1 MALERLALVE
11 ARFSLTNSTSSS
23 FEGFREGP
31 ATSVVA
37 RLLFDPPPNLDPVI
51 TISDMVTWAS
61 CQVVG
66 LIDRHLFPPTKLL

>member
-1 MALERLALVE
+1 MTLERLALVE

-31 ATSVVA
+31 ATSVA

-51 TISDMVTWAS
+51 TISDMVTS
-61 CQVVG
+61 PGCG
-66 LIDRHLFPPTKLL
+66 TDRHLFPPTELL